1 MLSRIRG
8 TAGASLKALPSSTS
22 TSLISDIEGIDFGPT
37 AVFHEKF
44 PNVGK
49 PFIFDEQDWLTF
61 GDGDGYQDYF
71 PRKGRVKESVKWG
84 QLKLFITEL
93 QFFNKYWDPK
103 AVARPLCLYVGSAPG
118 THISFLAD
126 MFPWFEFHLY
136 DPRDVFDEA
145 LKKHPRIKLFVKF
158 FTDEDAKSY
167 AKRKDVFFFSDIRS
181 SAYNKEQFSTEE
193 FERENEKLVI
203 EDLER
208 QKKWFEIIN
217 PVKAHLKFRL
227 PYGYSWQKEM
237 PDRMNFSYLDGDIYR
252 QVWSPQTSTETRLV
266 PLTGASSRAW
276 NSQLYEKM
284 CFYHN
289 NVIRE
294 HAKFVNPL
302 NGLNEDIDLESGL
315 TQDYDSTITIV
326 TVRDYLRKF
335 RSSGEAQGV
344 LGSKSSE
351 PEHNEVL
358 ALTKAII
365 ENVGKGEINLVNIR
379 AGYKG
384 RLNPT
389 AEDKMQKYLKAMGDD
404 EDE

>member
-8 TAGASLKALPSSTS
+8 TTGTSLKA
-22 TSLISDIEGIDFGPT
+22 SLVSKSQPFSDIEGIDFGPT

-49 PFIFDEQDWLTF
+49 PFIFDEQDWLTL

-71 PRKGRVKESVKWG
+71 PRKGRVKEAVKWG

-103 AVARPLCLYVGSAPG
+103 TVASPLCVYVGSAPG

-126 MFPWFEFHLY
+126 MFPWFTFHLY
-136 DPRDVFDEA
+136 DPRDVFDEN
-145 LKKHPRIKLFVKF
+145 LKKHPKVKLFVKF

-167 AKRKDVFFFSDIRS
+167 AKRNDVFFFSDIRG
-181 SAYNKEQFSTEE
+181 SAYNKEQYSTEE
-193 FERENEKLVI
+193 FEKENEQLVLD
-203 EDLER
+203 DLER

-227 PYGYSWQKEM
+227 PYGYTWQKEM
-237 PDRMNFSYLDGDIYR
+237 PERMNFSYLDGDIYR
-252 QVWSPQTSTETRLV
+252 QAWAPQTSTETRLV
-266 PLTGASSRAW
+266 PLAGASPRAW

-302 NGLNEDIDLESGL
+302 NGLNEDIDLESGF
-315 TQDYDSTITIV
+315 TQDYDSTVTVV

-335 RSSGEAQGV
+335 NPVGI
-344 LGSKSSE
+344 KD
-351 PEHNEVL
+351 PEHKEVL
-358 ALTKAII
+358 TLTKAII
-365 ENVGKGEINLVNIR
+365 ENIGKGEINLVNIR

-389 AEDKMQKYLKAMGDD
+389 VEAKMQKYLKAMGDD

>member
-8 TAGASLKALPSSTS
+8 TAGTSLKTKASSDKS
-22 TSLISDIEGIDFGPT
+22 YFPDIEGIDFGPT

-44 PNVGK
+44 PNIGK
-49 PFIFDEQDWLTF
+49 PFIFDEQDWLTL

-71 PRKGRVKESVKWG
+71 PRKGRVKEAVKWG
-84 QLKLFITEL
+84 QLKLFISEL

-103 AVARPLCLYVGSAPG
+103 TIKAPLCVYVGAAPG
-118 THISFLAD
+118 THIPFLAD

-136 DPRDVFDEA
+136 DPRDVFDES
-145 LKKHPRIKLFVKF
+145 LKTHSKVKLYVKF
-158 FTDEDAKSY
+158 FTEEDAKKY
-167 AKRKDVFFFSDIRS
+167 ANRKDVFFFSDIRS
-181 SAYNKEQFSTEE
+181 SAYNKEQFSNEE

-217 PVKAHLKFRL
+217 PVKAQLKFRL
-227 PYGYSWQKEM
+227 PYGYGWQKEM
-237 PDRMNFSYLDGDIYR
+237 PERMNFSYLDGDIYR
-252 QVWSPQTSTETRLV
+252 QAWSPQTSTETRLV
-266 PLTGASSRAW
+266 PLTGSSSRAW

-335 RSSGEAQGV
+335 GPFNSNGV
-344 LGSKSSE
+344 EGVE

-358 ALTKAII
+358 TLTKAII
-365 ENVGKGEINLVNIR
+365 DNIGKGEINLTNIR

-389 AEDKMQKYLKAMGDD
+389 AQAKMQKYLKATDEE

>member
-8 TAGASLKALPSSTS
+8 TTGTSLKA
-22 TSLISDIEGIDFGPT
+22 SLVSKSQPFSDIEGIDFGPT

-49 PFIFDEQDWLTF
+49 PFIFDEQDWLTL

-71 PRKGRVKESVKWG
+71 PRKGRVKDAVKWG

-103 AVARPLCLYVGSAPG
+103 TIAAPLCVYVGSAPG
-118 THISFLAD
+118 THIPFLAD

-136 DPRDVFDEA
+136 DPRDVFDEN
-145 LKKHPRIKLFVKF
+145 LKKHPNVKLFVKF
-158 FTDEDAKSY
+158 FTDEDAKIYS
-167 AKRKDVFFFSDIRS
+167 KRNDVFFFSDIRS
-181 SAYNKEQFSTEE
+181 SAYNKDQYSTEE
-193 FERENEKLVI
+193 FEKENEQLVLD
-203 EDLER
+203 DLER
-208 QKKWFEIIN
+208 QKKWFQIIN

-227 PYGYSWQKEM
+227 PYGYGWQKEM
-237 PDRMNFSYLDGDIYR
+237 PERMNFSYLDGDIYR

-266 PLTGASSRAW
+266 PLAGASPRAW

-302 NGLNEDIDLESGL
+302 NGLNEDIDLEVGL
-315 TQDYDSTITIV
+315 TQDYDSTITVV

-335 RSSGEAQGV
+335 NSSGG
-344 LGSKSSE
+344 KE
-351 PEHNEVL
+351 PEHKDVL
-358 ALTKAII
+358 TLTKSII
-365 ENVGKGEINLVNIR
+365 ENIGKGEINLANIR

-384 RLNPT
+384 KLSPT
-389 AEDKMQKYLKAMGDD
+389 LEAKIQKYLKATGDD